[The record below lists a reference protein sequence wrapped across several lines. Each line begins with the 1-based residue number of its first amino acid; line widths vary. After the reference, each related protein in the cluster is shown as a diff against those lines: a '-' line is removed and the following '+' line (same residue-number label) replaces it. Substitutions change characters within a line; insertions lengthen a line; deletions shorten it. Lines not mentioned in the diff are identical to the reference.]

1 MCTNKPLM
9 CTVKRECV
17 GKNWWGVVLLGETVA
32 FADPLGG
39 LVSTG
44 GRGLGYLPGAH
55 PQEGATAALR

>member
-1 MCTNKPLM
+1 M
-9 CTVKRECV
+9 